1 MFSLGGGT
9 RVYLATGTTDLRRS
23 FSLYHIIEHQL
34 GFAEPLNGDVFG
46 FVNRRGNLAKFF
58 WFSEGGMC
66 LLCKRLPRGVF
77 RWPEHGEKTV
87 AITPA
92 QLQLLLSG
100 IDLTQTRSRRWWHR
114 QPPPLPGR

>member
-9 RVYLATGTTDLRRS
+9 RIYLATGATDLRRS
-23 FSLYHIIEHQL
+23 FSLYHLIEHQL

-46 FVNRRGNLAKFF
+46 FVNRRRNLVKLF

-66 LLCKRLPRGVF
+66 LLCKRLPRGVV
-77 RWPEHGEKTV
+77 RWPEAGEKTV
-87 AITPA
+87 TITAA

-100 IDLTQTRSRRWWHR
+100 IDLTQTRARKWWR
-114 QPPPLPGR
+114 QSAPGR